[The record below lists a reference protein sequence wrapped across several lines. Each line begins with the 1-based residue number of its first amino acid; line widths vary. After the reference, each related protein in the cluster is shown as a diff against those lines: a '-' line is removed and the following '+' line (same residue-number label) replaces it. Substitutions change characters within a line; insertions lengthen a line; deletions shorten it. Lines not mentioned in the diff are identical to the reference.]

1 MRITEIGSHQLRY
14 GLYSVKK
21 SPMAMIGICII
32 ATVVIIAIFAPYI
45 APHPDQVYDVNI
57 KNRLQPPSRDH
68 PFGTDDHGRDILS
81 RTIFG
86 SRISLQVAI
95 IVVLLASL
103 IGTVL
108 GLISGYYGGRVGNVL
123 MRITDAFLSFPP
135 LVLALCIQAALG
147 PSISNTMIALS
158 LVWWTWYARIVRGQV
173 LSIKEE
179 LYIESARTMGVR
191 NFRMM
196 FRHILPNCVGPII
209 VQASL
214 QMGYAV
220 IAMASLSFLGIGAP
234 EPIPEWGLMVA
245 AGRGLLP
252 DWWWISTFPGF
263 AIFLLVLGFCLL
275 GDALTDIYE
284 RH

>member
-1 MRITEIGSHQLRY
+1 MRIIEIGSRQLRY
-14 GLYSVKK
+14 GLYSVRK

-57 KNRLQPPSRDH
+57 KNRLRPPSGEH

>member
-1 MRITEIGSHQLRY
+1 
-14 GLYSVKK
+14 
-21 SPMAMIGICII
+21 MAMIGICII

>member
-1 MRITEIGSHQLRY
+1 MRTVEIMGSQWRY
-14 GLYSVKK
+14 GLYSVKR
-21 SPMAMIGICII
+21 SPMAKAGIVII
-32 ATVVIIAIFAPYI
+32 VAMAIIAILAPYL
-45 APHPDQVYDVNI
+45 APHPDQVYHVNI
-57 KNRLQPPSRDH
+57 KNKLQPPSREH

-86 SRISLQVAI
+86 SRISLEVAVL
-95 IVVLLASL
+95 VVLLASFN
-103 IGTVL
+103 GTIL
-108 GLISGYYGGRVGNVL
+108 GLISGYYGGRIGNSI

-147 PSISNTMIALS
+147 PSIGNTMIALS

-191 NFRMM
+191 HLRMM
-196 FRHILPNCVGPII
+196 FRHILPNCVGPVI

-220 IAMASLSFLGIGAP
+220 IATASLGFLGVGAQ
-234 EPIPEWGLMVA
+234 EPLPEWGLMVA
-245 AGRGLLP
+245 TGRGFLP
-252 DWWWISTFPGF
+252 DWWWISTFPGL
-263 AIFLLVLGFCLL
+263 AILLLVLGFCLL

>member
-1 MRITEIGSHQLRY
+1 VRIIEIGSRQLRY
-14 GLYSVKK
+14 GLYSVRK

-57 KNRLQPPSRDH
+57 KNRLRPPSGEH